1 MLKINIESCNLEYQ
15 TISLVHSNT
24 LDLSSLGFHVPTL
37 NESII
42 IYTTLKIVDSE
53 GLQPPSMVNEAR
65 NTINLNIIQ
74 CAKSLVNQSGIVDTQ
89 SRKLNPSSLY
99 PNIHKVY
106 SQWDILSSVNS
117 TPGDSTL
124 IGGNS
129 VCAINQIRWRRQDW
143 QPQRVDMAVADKKG
157 WIS

>member
-1 MLKINIESCNLEYQ
+1 MLRINIESCNLEYQ

-65 NTINLNIIQ
+65 NTIDLNIIQ

-129 VCAINQIRWRRQDW
+129 VCAINQIR
-143 QPQRVDMAVADKKG
+143 ADL
-157 WIS
+157 